1 MSKKKDL
8 YNEGGAID
16 KTAVSA
22 QLNQLTD
29 LVRQRIETGQSHE
42 EVLYFFLQEGVPQQE
57 LALAFE
63 GVGYTPEDFGNL
75 MQNLEKMIQQAE
87 QQKQIQAQQEAQMQA
102 QQMQQI
108 PQYGMNNQEQMQ
120 QLQQFTGQP
129 SMAQGGNVLPK
140 AQRGRGN
147 WPDNRFMTLV
157 DPKGRKSKSPRDP
170 SLRIGAQT
178 LAPVMRKTD
187 DDIRT
192 GRGFTVNP
200 ALHTYVFDRDR
211 NSELRGT
218 LRNEIFWYQ
227 SPIEKDAYNQDILQG
242 GLGAMADID
251 YTTLPQKRN
260 MRNMAIDLGLDAGL
274 GVGTMEV
281 GPMYEYDKDNAGEA
295 LPYAYLTGK
304 AGLRDRRR
312 GLQGN
317 VFAGYGTPRSPKAG
331 FRIGAEGSIPLI
343 TNKRGLKI
351 TANPSASYDF
361 TSGAPRFG
369 LNLGLNLPS
378 RRQQGGSLPKAQ
390 DGTGLFSSGEW
401 VRRFNER
408 SMEEEIKRRAESK
421 RRTQISL
428 SPEQTADLT
437 AEFLDP
443 RNYVDLVRNSPYAIE
458 MPSDNT
464 GVYMP
469 ILPPEVIAQGRDSDQ
484 PQYST
489 NVMDGRPYPAP
500 AQEYVETYYEPNA
513 GRVLLN
519 RLANPMTTAGYIARG
534 QDIPNRVPDK
544 GNPIDMAFE
553 INNPFAWMDY
563 GMMSSE
569 ALGRG
574 DYLGAGLNALGI
586 VPGPFIGQ
594 QYVKQ
599 ALQSAPVQTFKNKA
613 RDAAIQKIINRKAN
627 KGAKLTKEE
636 KNTFR
641 TIEALGRMYK
651 LNKPEKEA
659 YLLAVENNLP
669 DEYYEKIFNK
679 TKKELDAIHGSG
691 SAPVE
696 IIPSGAVDEPV
707 RTTRRD
713 PLETDAYDPV
723 EADGLDISEML
734 APTAEQEVQ
743 AGINAARSQ
752 IRNDLRRLY
761 NPTPRNTLSRME
773 REGILYNLNENVA
786 DYLQGHLS
794 DATPIQAE
802 QIQNLLDLIGNG
814 NLSVDS
820 DIFAETVDATITSAG
835 LRQKVKDFAKKLKT
849 KAEQRVKSAVN
860 QVRKKVGSLENIERT
875 AAERLSPVE
884 YFDPN
889 ALDNAS
895 DFYQTNPT
903 FFLDPTMSL
912 RDQMQNARKNFG
924 KDVPSGDVFTGSLST
939 SHNSYPIQT
948 KLAFEG
954 DLGNPVFLGYKPMNP
969 MGFLSSAGVDN
980 SNIVRFLNSQFD
992 DLVKRQKLPSN
1003 VYRPYLNPSGGKY
1016 NSIMVPQYGV
1026 RMKQDGGEENKF
1038 DLLDPLTIPSQ
1049 AMVGLSGAYNF
1060 FNDMFTDPGGDLED
1074 RRRMTRA
1081 DDLYQPVENQ
1091 LGKQGNTTINEGFLQ
1106 PNQRVPVLGNFA
1118 KKGGE
1123 FKPHMMYD
1131 PNTGKGF
1138 KAQKYEDHLRMD
1150 KMGYTHDKPAR
1161 QGGELEVDNDTL
1173 AALIA
1178 AGADI
1183 QML

>member
-42 EVLYFFLQEGVPQQE
+42 EVLYSFLQEGVPQEQ

-87 QQKQIQAQQEAQMQA
+87 QQKQMQAQQEAQMQA

-129 SMAQGGNVLPK
+129 SMAQGGDVLPK
-140 AQRGRGN
+140 AQRGNGTNRLKTFGDPRGSKVKTMIDPMFN
-147 WPDNRFMTLV
+147 IGMKSIYSPQTGSVPGLGFDIKGPLFSQRFI
-157 DPKGRKSKSPRDP
+157 KGRD
-170 SLRIGAQT
+170 Q
-178 LAPVMRKTD
+178 
-187 DDIRT
+187 
-192 GRGFTVNP
+192 
-200 ALHTYVFDRDR
+200 
-211 NSELRGT
+211 ELRGT
-218 LRNEIFWYQ
+218 GNVGVNYYNTDHLGGFDRPVLQTSGLR
-227 SPIEKDAYNQDILQG
+227 G
-242 GLGAMADID
+242 GYDLD
-251 YTTLPQKRN
+251 YTRFPSTRN
-260 MRNMAIDLGLDAGL
+260 MKNMAYDVSLDAGL
-274 GVGTMEV
+274 NYGMGEDTDFLPPQDRTSGVGV
-281 GPMYEYDKDNAGEA
+281 DASVYG
-295 LPYAYLTGK
+295 
-304 AGLRDRRR
+304 GLRNRKTGASG
-312 GLQGN
+312 GL
-317 VFAGYGTPRSPKAG
+317 YGSY
-331 FRIGAEGSIPLI
+331 GSKYSFEP
-343 TNKRGLKI
+343 GL
-351 TANPSASYDF
+351 
-361 TSGAPRFG
+361 RFG
-369 LNLGLNLPS
+369 AKGQLPVGKRFSVNPNIGYDAQSDAMRYGLNVAMRLK
-378 RRQQGGSLPKAQ
+378 QGGESLPMAQ
-390 DGTGLFSSGEW
+390 EGTEW
-401 VRRFNER
+401 VRRFNEK

-421 RRTQISL
+421 RRTQEISL
-428 SPEQTADLT
+428 SPQQLADVT

-469 ILPPEVIAQGRDSDQ
+469 ILPPEVIAQGRDFDQ

-500 AQEYVETYYEPNA
+500 AQEYVDTYYEPNA

-519 RLANPMTTAGYIARG
+519 RLANPMTTAGYIVRG

-553 INNPFAWMDY
+553 INNPFAWIDY
-563 GMMSSE
+563 GMMSGE

-574 DYLGAGLNALGI
+574 DYLGAGFNALGA

-659 YLLAVENNLP
+659 YLLAVKNNLP

-679 TKKELDAIHGSG
+679 TKKELDAIYGSG

-723 EADGLDISEML
+723 EEDGLDISEML

-773 REGILYNLNENVA
+773 REGILYNLNENIA

-903 FFLDPTMSL
+903 LFLDPTMSL
-912 RDQMQNARKNFG
+912 RDQMKNVRKDFG

-939 SHNSYPIQT
+939 SHNSYPLQT
-948 KLAFEG
+948 KMSFEG
-954 DLGNPVFLGYKPMNP
+954 DLGDPVFLGYKPMNP

-992 DLVKRQKLPSN
+992 DLIKRNKLPSN
-1003 VYRPYLNPSGGKY
+1003 VYRPYLKPSKGKY
-1016 NSIMVPQYGV
+1016 KEIMLPHYGV
-1026 RMKQDGGEENKF
+1026 RMKQEGGEENRVGAL
-1038 DLLDPLTIPSQ
+1038 DLFTAPSQ
-1049 AMVGLSGAYNF
+1049 AIVGLSSTYNL
-1060 FNDMFTDPGGDLED
+1060 FNDMFTDPGGDLEE

-1081 DDLYQPVENQ
+1081 DNLYQPVENQ